1 MMKTTKAPEPFTME
15 IIAGFNL
22 ELTEAV
28 AVGVKNQRRVI
39 RPTTRPI
46 YLETEPVNEGT
57 AVRLFFNDEQ
67 GERLIVDMD
76 VEMVDALF
84 AALAPMFEQRSVNW
98 ATTWRRVKNPHHYR
112 ER

>member
-1 MMKTTKAPEPFTME
+1 MMTTKAPEPFTME
-15 IIAGFNL
+15 VIAGFNL

-28 AVGVKNQRRVI
+28 VAGVKNQRKVI
-39 RPTTRPI
+39 RPTSRPV
-46 YLETEPVNEGT
+46 YLETEPVDNGT
-57 AVRLFFNDEQ
+57 AARLFFNDEK

-76 VEMVDALF
+76 VEMVDALI

-98 ATTWRRVKNPHHYR
+98 ATTWQRVKNPHHIL